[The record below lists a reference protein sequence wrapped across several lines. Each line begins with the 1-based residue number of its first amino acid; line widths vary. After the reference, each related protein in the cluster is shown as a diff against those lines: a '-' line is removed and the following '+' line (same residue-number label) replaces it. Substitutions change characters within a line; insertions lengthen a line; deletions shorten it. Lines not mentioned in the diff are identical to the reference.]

1 MLLQNQFYL
10 MEPEVHKVLLWL
22 YQENQWLYIIHI
34 LQGVI
39 IFSEGR
45 INSNIEGKTH
55 QIQITPPNYKFFLE
69 QQLPNQL

>member
-1 MLLQNQFYL
+1 

-39 IFSEGR
+39 IFSERR
-45 INSNIEGKTH
+45 INSSVEGKTH
-55 QIQITPPNYKFFLE
+55 QIQITPPQTTNFFLE

>member
-1 MLLQNQFYL
+1 

-39 IFSEGR
+39 IFSERR
-45 INSNIEGKTH
+45 INSSFEGKTH
-55 QIQITPPNYKFFLE
+55 QIQITPPNYKFFSGTATS
-69 QQLPNQL
+69 

>member
-1 MLLQNQFYL
+1 
-10 MEPEVHKVLLWL
+10 MEPEVHKFLLWL

-39 IFSEGR
+39 IFSER
-45 INSNIEGKTH
+45 RLNSNFEGKTQ

>member
-1 MLLQNQFYL
+1 

-39 IFSEGR
+39 IFSERR
-45 INSNIEGKTH
+45 INSNFEGKTQ

>member
-1 MLLQNQFYL
+1 

-22 YQENQWLYIIHI
+22 HQENQWLYIIHI

-39 IFSEGR
+39 IFSERR
-45 INSNIEGKTH
+45 INSSFEGKTH
-55 QIQITPPNYKFFLE
+55 QIQITPPQTTNFFLE